1 MAPPAT
7 PHGRRLLLDTNAV
20 VGALLWSG
28 PPLRLVEQ
36 AMEDGI
42 ELISSPVLM
51 AELEHTLNYPKFTKR
66 LVLLHTDVA
75 TLMSRYGSI
84 VTPVDPIDVPRV
96 VRNDP
101 DDDHVIAAAVAG
113 RVELIVSGDR
123 HLLSLGSHEGIAI
136 VTVREALERIIPV

>member
-1 MAPPAT
+1 MAPPEA
-7 PHGRRLLLDTNAV
+7 PLGRRLLLDTNAV

-75 TLMSRYGSI
+75 TLMSRYGPSSRRWTRSMSRAWSAT
-84 VTPVDPIDVPRV
+84 TPTTITSSPQPW
-96 VRNDP
+96 P
-101 DDDHVIAAAVAG
+101 AG
-113 RVELIVSGDR
+113 SN
-123 HLLSLGSHEGIAI
+123 
-136 VTVREALERIIPV
+136 